1 MVGWHY
7 ILAITFLS
15 IYISAWLG
23 VEIIADSRKY
33 KVTHLQMSIIPLIC
47 ILAIPF
53 MGYNNY
59 STTIIPIASR
69 FYKKKRVHIFLT
81 ITIRKFI
88 IWEYLIYQG
97 KMPLCL
103 WAFNQVNRAAKRS
116 NELDFHKIREVI
128 GCMEKKLIMQSR
140 PDYQQMKAQNYTIET
155 EKNSVQHFDTP
166 DLFPYYEKNFIPME
180 RKCHEVIWNYAR

>member
-103 WAFNQVNRAAKRS
+103 FLLETYSLNVLPNIL
-116 NELDFHKIREVI
+116 NEHIYVRRLV
-128 GCMEKKLIMQSR
+128 LSVLN
-140 PDYQQMKAQNYTIET
+140 PYQIVCRNI
-155 EKNSVQHFDTP
+155 S
-166 DLFPYYEKNFIPME
+166 I
-180 RKCHEVIWNYAR
+180 